1 MNTITFNTIRLI
13 ITLIGVYLMAT
24 VWYLTSHWI
33 HLVITIALIV
43 LSCLWL
49 YFIIIDY
56 ANKSRRKKIN
66 KDIEADKVFSEL
78 WDELHLKQ

>member
-1 MNTITFNTIRLI
+1 MNTITFNTIRLV

-24 VWYLTSHWI
+24 LYCLTSHLI
-33 HLVITIALIV
+33 HLVVTIALIV

-56 ANKSRRKKIN
+56 TNKSRRKKIK

-78 WDELHLKQ
+78 WNNLHRKQ